1 MEERLRRTEVDRL
14 QEQGAA
20 ELELDE
26 RRRMLE
32 RLQHEAE
39 MMKAEAQQVGSR
51 SPGAG
56 SSMVCCQV
64 TRWAVVHSSSQI
76 VSFCD
81 RSPPGGSAS

>member
-39 MMKAEAQQVGSR
+39 MMKAEAQQVGQGHQKWGHRWFVVR
-51 SPGAG
+51 SPGG
-56 SSMVCCQV
+56 QSS
-64 TRWAVVHSSSQI
+64 TPHR
-76 VSFCD
+76 
-81 RSPPGGSAS
+81 RL